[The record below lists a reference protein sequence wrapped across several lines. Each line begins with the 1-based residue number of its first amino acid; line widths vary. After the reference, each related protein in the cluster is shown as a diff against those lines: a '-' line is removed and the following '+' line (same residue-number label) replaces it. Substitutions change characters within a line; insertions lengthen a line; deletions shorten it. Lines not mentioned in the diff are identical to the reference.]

1 GPVRAPAL
9 KRAFPPRVNRSQQG
23 AHVSEK
29 VHRLAAGQ
37 PLPDIRQQIARAM
50 PVARR
55 GTRLPLALA
64 LPPTAVRVPSALRH
78 RRQPTDSLQSAHSF
92 AGAMAPIRRRPDN
105 PAHSPRL
112 LPNEVAGPDG

>member
-1 GPVRAPAL
+1 M
-9 KRAFPPRVNRSQQG
+9 
-23 AHVSEK
+23 SEK

-64 LPPTAVRVPSALRH
+64 LPPTAVRVPSALGH

-92 AGAMAPIRRRPDN
+92 AGAMAPIHRRPDN

-112 LPNEVAGPDG
+112 LLNEVAVPDGDRQRGRHGR